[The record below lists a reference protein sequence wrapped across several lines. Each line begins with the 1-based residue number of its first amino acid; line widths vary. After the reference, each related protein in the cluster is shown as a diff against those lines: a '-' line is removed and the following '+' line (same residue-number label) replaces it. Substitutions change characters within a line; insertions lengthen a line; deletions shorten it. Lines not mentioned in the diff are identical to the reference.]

1 MASTTELT
9 ARQKAAV
16 IVRLLL
22 DDEDQLPISELDA
35 EVQALLAEEMAAMQ
49 LIDRSTRDAVITEFC
64 EQLERIGLTFPGT
77 LGATLEL
84 LGQQLSEDATDRLR
98 RAAALSGRSDPW
110 ERVAAL
116 AVDRLVTLASSEAVE
131 IAALMLSK
139 LPVETSSEVFAGL
152 PRERA
157 RAVALAMSMTGAVTQ
172 SALQRIG
179 LVLLQ
184 AADSLPRPAIDSPA
198 TERVGAMLNFASSDL
213 RDAILDGLD
222 QDDADFAG
230 GVRKTIFT
238 FRHIPERIAPRDI
251 PRITRE
257 VDNAV
262 LVRALAGAKD
272 NDAEAAIFILSNLP
286 QRLAESLRG
295 DMESAGAIRTRDAEA
310 AMGEV
315 VTAIRKLVDAG
326 DLAFV
331 PLPEDGE
338 TAA

>member
-1 MASTTELT
+1 MTSTTDLT

-22 DDEDQLPISELDA
+22 DGEDQLPISELDA

-84 LGQQLSEDATDRLR
+84 LGQQLSEDATDRLW

-116 AVDRLVTLASSEAVE
+116 PVDRLITLASTEAVE
-131 IAALMLSK
+131 IVALMLSK
-139 LPVETSSEVFAGL
+139 LPVETSSEVFACL
-152 PRERA
+152 SRERA
-157 RAVALAMSMTGAVTQ
+157 RPVALAMSMTGAVTQ

-184 AADSLPRPAIDSPA
+184 AADSLPRPAIESPA

-238 FRHIPERIAPRDI
+238 FRHIPARIAPRDI

-272 NDAEAAIFILSNLP
+272 NDAEAATFILSNLP

-295 DMESAGAIRTRDAEA
+295 DMESAGALRARDAEA

-331 PLPEDGE
+331 PMPEDGE